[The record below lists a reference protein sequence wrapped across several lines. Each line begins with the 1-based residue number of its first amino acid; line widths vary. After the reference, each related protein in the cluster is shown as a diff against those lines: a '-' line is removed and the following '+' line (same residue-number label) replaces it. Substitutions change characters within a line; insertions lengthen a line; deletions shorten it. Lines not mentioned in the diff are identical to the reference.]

1 MVKSNTKKM
10 HLEINNDLELDINN
24 ASISKKNKNPKKK
37 SSPAP
42 IKRKITKTPKRMLSV
57 KPKMLAKEKRPTKR
71 MTPSILVNGKR
82 TPVKVMKMSSRK
94 NASGSGSG
102 RGTPNSKRVA
112 STSKRA
118 AYSSRRKVSNSR
130 RKVPDSRRKVSDSR
144 RKASATR
151 RKVPDARRKASD
163 TSWHSMKSKGLKM
176 SSDTK
181 REATLPLASSSKGKA
196 PKAKVASQ
204 NQRFS
209 LKINALK
216 LSSGGKKKVRSI
228 RKKGFSQNMVRA
240 RDSKGRFAKA
250 KEGTKG
256 ASNQFNKPLMVRLL
270 KQLWPTMWH
279 TRLMSQISKLMKT
292 YSVRYMFS

>member
-94 NASGSGSG
+94 NASGFGSG

-130 RKVPDSRRKVSDSR
+130 RKVPDSRREF
-144 RKASATR
+144 SATR
-151 RKVPDARRKASD
+151 RKAPDARR

-216 LSSGGKKKVRSI
+216 LSPGGKKKVRSI
-228 RKKGFSQNMVRA
+228 RKKGISQNMVRA
-240 RDSKGRFAKA
+240 RDSKGRFATA

-279 TRLMSQISKLMKT
+279 TRLMSQMTKLMKT